1 MAIRSLDGVTC
12 LWGIDASEMKQAC
25 ADGWAAGLE
34 AKAQLER
41 LVANGSIQCEA
52 RGRDRPQKAFRLSN
66 SSWRGSVSD
75 SPAGCAIIALDPM
88 R

>member
-1 MAIRSLDGVTC
+1 
-12 LWGIDASEMKQAC
+12 MKQAC

-52 RGRDRPQKAFRLSN
+52 RGRDRPAEIDPKHKFGLSPLGAT
-66 SSWRGSVSD
+66 SAKTASFDHLVS
-75 SPAGCAIIALDPM
+75 AVEQQ